1 MQKNSKSPN
10 IDPCGTSQSILAVLA
25 YLFFKNV
32 CFKDEIE
39 TTLLID
45 SKILEKL
52 NLVRKLRIAR
62 FMLSRFAMFFVW
74 NICRHFV
81 SSRHRKQKVVEGVLE
96 NSELCQM
103 DNLIGQ
109 CKNKNS

>member
-25 YLFFKNV
+25 YLFFKNA

-62 FMLSRFAMFFVW
+62 FMLSKTFCKLMRKIPVSRPGSGPKLV
-74 NICRHFV
+74 NILYVRYEIEV
-81 SSRHRKQKVVEGVLE
+81 SA
-96 NSELCQM
+96 ELFLR
-103 DNLIGQ
+103 N
-109 CKNKNS
+109 